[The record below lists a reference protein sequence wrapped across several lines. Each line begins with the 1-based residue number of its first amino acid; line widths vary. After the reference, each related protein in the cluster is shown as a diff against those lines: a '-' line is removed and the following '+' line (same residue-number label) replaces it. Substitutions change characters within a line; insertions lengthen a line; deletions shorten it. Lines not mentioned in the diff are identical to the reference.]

1 MANFLTGF
9 FFLHFLLILDFY
21 SAGPFTFFSLF
32 GHLFVAVVQVE
43 LLFYFTLA
51 KCIEFN

>member
-1 MANFLTGF
+1 MATFLTGF
-9 FFLHFLLILDFY
+9 FFFLHFH

>member
-9 FFLHFLLILDFY
+9 FLFLLFY